1 MNPRISRILDALLI
15 HMDRRYPSGA
25 NSARDTAGGPEHQSQ
40 DTGHVPESHPVTPAA
55 LWNHP
60 LPDPF
65 PGAAPKPAQQLLAWA
80 ATHAAFA
87 RAEAAG
93 ARAAVAELAKQFT
106 ATDFD
111 DEELISRM
119 QQAVRATMAEILRAD
134 VPTQTRAGRLQD

>member
-1 MNPRISRILDALLI
+1 MTSRITRMLDVLRACVNP
-15 HMDRRYPSGA
+15 RYPSGNNPA
-25 NSARDTAGGPEHQSQ
+25 DGTHYL
-40 DTGHVPESHPVTPAA
+40 VTPAE
-55 LWNHP
+55 LWNCP

-65 PGAAPKPAQQLLAWA
+65 PGAAPKPTRELLAWA

-106 ATDFD
+106 TAVD

-119 QQAVRATMAEILRAD
+119 QQAVRATMADIMHID
-134 VPTQTRAGRLQD
+134 VPAQNRGKPAAD